1 MIQYLPKRLIF
12 SFIGCL
18 KLKLHAEKVPRKEKY
33 ELRIYF
39 RVRFFHLWW
48 S

>member
-1 MIQYLPKRLIF
+1 MIQYLPLCLIF
-12 SFIGCL
+12 GFVLYS
-18 KLKLHAEKVPRKEKY
+18 KLEFHAEKVPRKEKD

-48 S
+48 R